1 MDSYIDQFSSETEG
15 APRAAVKRLSR
26 AIEATLVESTVNG
39 SDWDTLYTARMA
51 RDIMWEGD
59 KSINLDEFVPI
70 SQTYV
75 VFFFFF
81 LLFPNSPQS
90 RRSLFYSEPHPQ
102 LQVCETVSPG
112 ILLPPPIYAPH

>member
-1 MDSYIDQFSSETEG
+1 
-15 APRAAVKRLSR
+15 
-26 AIEATLVESTVNG
+26 
-39 SDWDTLYTARMA
+39 LYTARMA

-75 VFFFFF
+75 VFFFF